1 MSIFQNF
8 LNFMKN
14 TGSSASQFSLTPS
27 PVVPSPINFPT
38 SSPDFDAMFR
48 KDKIDKVVKEA
59 NKTNKTK
66 EIEKQ
71 NKPFDV
77 NQLLNFIK
85 NTGSSA
91 SQFSL
96 TPSITNKQVGDSLQQ
111 IKNFGLPT
119 PVVPSPIF
127 YPNSFSGSFSSSPG
141 FNSMFRKNKINKVVK
156 EADKTNKTPDFS
168 DVDIK
173 KKKYPEVTQEQL
185 DKEIEKQKK
194 IEDEKKI
201 PFDANQFFK
210 DQRKFDQQ
218 VLNQAYIAGGMSD
231 AGKSIMEGSKVAAES
246 VVPNMIAGTTGL
258 LASMA
263 KGNQALAA
271 AFGVPISPVQRMG
284 YYR

>member
-14 TGSSASQFSLTPS
+14 TGSSASQFSITPS
-27 PVVPSPINFPT
+27 F
-38 SSPDFDAMFR
+38 
-48 KDKIDKVVKEA
+48 
-59 NKTNKTK
+59 TN
-66 EIEKQ
+66 Q
-71 NKPFDV
+71 
-77 NQLLNFIK
+77 
-85 NTGSSA
+85 
-91 SQFSL
+91 
-96 TPSITNKQVGDSLQQ
+96 QVGNSMQQ

-119 PVVPSPIF
+119 PVVPSPINF
-127 YPNSFSGSFSSSPG
+127 PTSSPG
-141 FNSMFRKNKINKVVK
+141 FDAMFRKDKIDKVVK

-173 KKKYPEVTQEQL
+173 KKKYPQVTQEDL
-185 DKEIEKQKK
+185 DKQIEKEKEK
-194 IEDEKKI
+194 EKKPA
-201 PFDANQFFK
+201 PFDANKFFEE
-210 DQRKFDQQ
+210 QRKFDQK

>member
-14 TGSSASQFSLTPS
+14 TGSSASQFSITPS
-27 PVVPSPINFPT
+27 F
-38 SSPDFDAMFR
+38 
-48 KDKIDKVVKEA
+48 
-59 NKTNKTK
+59 TN
-66 EIEKQ
+66 Q
-71 NKPFDV
+71 
-77 NQLLNFIK
+77 
-85 NTGSSA
+85 
-91 SQFSL
+91 
-96 TPSITNKQVGDSLQQ
+96 QVGNSMQQ

-119 PVVPSPIF
+119 PVVPSPINF
-127 YPNSFSGSFSSSPG
+127 PTSSPG
-141 FNSMFRKNKINKVVK
+141 FDAMFRKDKIDKVVK

-173 KKKYPEVTQEQL
+173 KKKYPYVTQEDL
-185 DKEIEKQKK
+185 DRQIEKEKEK
-194 IEDEKKI
+194 EKKPA
-201 PFDANQFFK
+201 PFDANKFFEE
-210 DQRKFDQQ
+210 QRKFDQK

>member
-1 MSIFQNF
+1 
-8 LNFMKN
+8 MKN

-71 NKPFDV
+71 KKIADEKNKPFDV

-141 FNSMFRKNKINKVVK
+141 FDSMFRKNKIDKVVK

-173 KKKYPEVTQEQL
+173 KNKYPEVTQQQL
-185 DKEIEKQKK
+185 DEEIKKQLK
-194 IEDEKKI
+194 
-201 PFDANQFFK
+201 
-210 DQRKFDQQ
+210 R
-218 VLNQAYIAGGMSD
+218 
-231 AGKSIMEGSKVAAES
+231 
-246 VVPNMIAGTTGL
+246 
-258 LASMA
+258 
-263 KGNQALAA
+263 
-271 AFGVPISPVQRMG
+271 
-284 YYR
+284 

>member
-1 MSIFQNF
+1 
-8 LNFMKN
+8 MKN

-27 PVVPSPINFPT
+27 F
-38 SSPDFDAMFR
+38 
-48 KDKIDKVVKEA
+48 
-59 NKTNKTK
+59 TN
-66 EIEKQ
+66 Q
-71 NKPFDV
+71 
-77 NQLLNFIK
+77 
-85 NTGSSA
+85 
-91 SQFSL
+91 
-96 TPSITNKQVGDSLQQ
+96 QVGNSMQQ

-119 PVVPSPIF
+119 PVVPSPINF
-127 YPNSFSGSFSSSPG
+127 PTSSPG
-141 FNSMFRKNKINKVVK
+141 FDAMFRKDKIDKVVK

-173 KKKYPEVTQEQL
+173 KKKYPYVTQEDL
-185 DKEIEKQKK
+185 DKQIEKEKEK
-194 IEDEKKI
+194 EKKPA
-201 PFDANQFFK
+201 PFDANKFFEE
-210 DQRKFDQQ
+210 QRKFDQK